1 MDRLK
6 LMETF
11 AAVVAT
17 GSLSRA
23 SKRLNVTSAMVTKRL
38 QGLESDLGV
47 QLLNRNTHRLSLTE
61 IGATYHE
68 ECLRIL
74 GDIQQLDDRV
84 RQGRRVARGDL
95 HLMATRTFTETT
107 LAPIIADFCAQYPAV
122 ALKISLMD
130 RSMAPHATDL
140 ISGGFDLAIRTLS
153 PTDTSLIARPLA
165 DMEQV
170 LVASPAYLK
179 ARGTPSNPK
188 DLATHNCLSPQTT
201 LKSPSWELGG
211 RDGVQKVAVLGSPQT
226 NGTLIVREAVV
237 RGLGIG
243 LLRRDLVQQLLDE
256 GKLRIV
262 LADFP
267 PLPKRFFAIY
277 LGRTHQPRRVT
288 LLIDFMKRCLRKRPK
303 HRKMLQRGELIARTG
318 THDFIKDEFS

>member
-38 QGLESDLGV
+38 QNLESDLGV

-84 RQGRRVARGDL
+84 RQGWRVAQGDL

-107 LAPIIADFCAQYPAV
+107 LAPIIADFCARYPAV

-153 PTDTSLIARPLA
+153 PTDTTLIARPLA

-170 LVASPAYLK
+170 LVASPTYLK
-179 ARGTPSNPK
+179 VRGTPTSPA
-188 DLATHNCLSPQTT
+188 DLANHNCLSPQTT
-201 LKSPSWELGG
+201 LASPFWELGG
-211 RDGVQKVAVLGSPQT
+211 REGVQRIAVTGSPQT

-237 RGLGIG
+237 RGIGIG
-243 LLRRDLVQQLLDE
+243 MLRRDLVQQALEDGE
-256 GKLRIV
+256 LRIV
-262 LADFP
+262 LADYP
-267 PLPKRFFAIY
+267 PLPKKFFAIY
-277 LGRTHQPRRVT
+277 LRRTHQPRRVT
-288 LLIDFMKRCLRKRPK
+288 LLIDFMKRRLKK
-303 HRKMLQRGELIARTG
+303 QLKQR
-318 THDFIKDEFS
+318 